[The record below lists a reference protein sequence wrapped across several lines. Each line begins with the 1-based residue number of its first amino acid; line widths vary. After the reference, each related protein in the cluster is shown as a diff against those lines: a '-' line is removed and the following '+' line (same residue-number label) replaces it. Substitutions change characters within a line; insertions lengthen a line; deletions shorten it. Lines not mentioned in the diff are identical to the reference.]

1 MAGVGVVLAVV
12 AIVAVVY
19 VAVTRCR
26 VSTSAAHRS
35 KRDVIPAST
44 TKGGIQRAKGLME
57 DLVKGVEQN
66 AGEIVLVGNERT
78 LVAKEARTRL
88 LPRPSE
94 VRENVPDQFGHKLTP
109 NSLNSRAMADVD
121 SLNSQY
127 VFGGRSAAG
136 QAFLALSD
144 RAGPEQDLRMPTMG
158 KHNYLMPEGRTN
170 LSAAKDFS
178 RTLRPN
184 MAPRLESALI

>member
-12 AIVAVVY
+12 AVVAVIY
-19 VAVTRCR
+19 VAITRCQPAP
-26 VSTSAAHRS
+26 STARKHATRTPTAQSEM
-35 KRDVIPAST
+35 KP
-44 TKGGIQRAKGLME
+44 AKGLME
-57 DLVKGVEQN
+57 DLVKGTENN

-78 LVAKEARTRL
+78 LVNGDKKTRV
-88 LPRPSE
+88 LPKPSE
-94 VRENVPDQFGHKLTP
+94 VREKVPDQFGHKLTP

-121 SLNSQY
+121 SLNTQY

-136 QAFLALSD
+136 QAYLALSD
-144 RAGPEQDLRMPTMG
+144 PIGPEQSLRMPSTG

-170 LSAAKDFS
+170 LSAAKDFNRS
-178 RTLRPN
+178 LKPN